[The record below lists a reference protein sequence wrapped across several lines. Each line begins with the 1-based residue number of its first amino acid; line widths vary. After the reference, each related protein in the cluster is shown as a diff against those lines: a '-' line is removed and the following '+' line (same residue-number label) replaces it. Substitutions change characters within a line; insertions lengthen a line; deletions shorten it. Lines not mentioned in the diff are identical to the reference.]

1 MRVTNKMMTDNIT
14 VNLSRQIQQLYEKQK
29 MISSGKKIHRP
40 SDDPVAAGKVLDY
53 RKTLA
58 AIEQYG
64 HNITLGK
71 TRLEL
76 SETVLDET
84 YELLNS
90 AINMATDEASGHLD
104 TRPTTLAGIATL
116 RDQIVH
122 LANSKLGDNYLYSGH
137 QTDTV
142 PFSHHIEINGAVPGD
157 IEFGLA
163 TDATDALIEIR
174 DATDTIVRTISLGDG
189 ITPGSAGT
197 AGINTVAWNGLD
209 NGGGALPDGV
219 YSFSLTASNAGLQV
233 VDYETYNGDNGDF
246 RVIVGDNLDVSI
258 TANGSTIFTDI
269 FYRLSQVQQ
278 GLQDPDPATGN
289 ALLSAAL
296 NPLESAHNQLKT
308 VRAEGAVNYQ
318 YLETTESRYTKL
330 TLNVEDM
337 LSAAED
343 VDVTQAI
350 VELQSME
357 TAYETYLATIAR
369 IMQPSL
375 VNFLS

>member
-90 AINMATDEASGHLD
+90 AINMATDEASGPLD
-104 TRPTTLAGIATL
+104 TRPTTLAGIKTL

-142 PFSHHIEINGAVPGD
+142 PFSHQIEINGAVPGD
-157 IEFGLA
+157 IVFGLA

-197 AGINTVAWNGLD
+197 TGINTVAWNGLD
-209 NGGGALPDGV
+209 NGGGALPDGI

-258 TANGSTIFTDI
+258 TASGSTIFTDI

-308 VRAEGAVNYQ
+308 IRAEGAVKYQ

-343 VDVTQAI
+343 IDVTQAI

>member
-64 HNITLGK
+64 DNITLGK

-90 AINMATDEASGHLD
+90 AINMATDEASGPLD
-104 TRPTTLAGIATL
+104 TRPTTLAGIKTL

-122 LANSKLGDNYLYSGH
+122 LANSKQGDNYLYSGH

-142 PFSHHIEINGAVPGD
+142 PFSHQIEINGAVPGD
-157 IEFGLA
+157 IVFGLA

-209 NGGGALPDGV
+209 NGGGALPDGI

-258 TANGSTIFTDI
+258 TASGSTIFTDI

-308 VRAEGAVNYQ
+308 IRAEGAVNYQ

-343 VDVTQAI
+343 IDVTQAI